1 MITGR
6 HVHQAVNERIM
17 VADCNF
23 FCLSSPTFTA
33 GLVAENVNNRSF
45 YVNLLSG
52 GMS

>member
-6 HVHQAVNERIM
+6 HVRQVLNERKR
-17 VADCNF
+17 VAYCSF
-23 FCLSSPTFTA
+23 FSPSSPIFTA

>member
-23 FCLSSPTFTA
+23 FACLRLHLRQ
-33 GLVAENVNNRSF
+33 GLGVGKGNKPEVR
-45 YVNLLSG
+45 Y
-52 GMS
+52 